1 MDCAAFV
8 FPAIKGVQA
17 QHEYYVSMVPLE
29 VIAKILQFA
38 DEELPPEARAQRTLN
53 KARIPEIRDY
63 ILTNPDS
70 YVFSALTV
78 SVDGKMEFEH
88 ISDAA
93 PQIGTVNIAMT
104 SRFLI
109 NDGQHRRAAIAEAVK
124 LNPALKSEHISVV
137 FYRDAGLQR
146 SQQMF
151 SDLNRYAIKP
161 TKSIN
166 ILYNSR
172 EESSIIAKTVI
183 ENVDAFNGLVEKEKS
198 TISNRSKAL
207 FTLSAICTATNEL
220 LAGMEGST
228 QQKAELASRFWTVVS
243 SHMAEW
249 NDVRFGRMRSSEVR
263 KDYICS
269 LSITLV
275 AIGCAGNALIASYP
289 DSWEQRLRLLAEINW
304 RKDPQIAPAA
314 MTLSP
319 IRVTHCKIEKNSRG
333 CPTLT
338 VEQPRLY
345 ILNGSALYPCARFS
359 VLSFVNS
366 KNLMCIYKKAKFM
379 ANKRLNFFNSSPGE
393 SKEWFPL
400 QYNFVSIK
408 DIDLFAAKKRVIP

>member
-38 DEELPPEARAQRTLN
+38 DEDLPPEARAQRTLN

-304 RKDPQIAPAA
+304 RKNNPMWENLVFINGKVAA
-314 MTLSP
+314 NRSTQRAMSAYMKDTLL
-319 IRVTHCKIEKNSRG
+319 E
-333 CPTLT
+333 T
-338 VEQPRLY
+338 V
-345 ILNGSALYPCARFS
+345 GTDH
-359 VLSFVNS
+359 
-366 KNLMCIYKKAKFM
+366 
-379 ANKRLNFFNSSPGE
+379 G
-393 SKEWFPL
+393 
-400 QYNFVSIK
+400 
-408 DIDLFAAKKRVIP
+408 